1 MLLFTHPVLGLQS
14 VITRLQTAT
23 SDRELIA
30 LLINWEQ
37 QQTHDQDL
45 MESVEGFNP
54 EDPQDVFDHLM
65 AKVHRVVHVNNTPQ
79 NTLIMNIS
87 WSISSNA
94 ICQWYT
100 AYCMLSCNLH
110 PLLCTGQLHL
120 RSCKAHKHNDPP
132 PSRPQSNAWH

>member
-1 MLLFTHPVLGLQS
+1 MLPYTHPVLGLQS

-79 NTLIMNIS
+79 YILVLKIS
-87 WSISSNA
+87 WPTSSSA
-94 ICQWYT
+94 ICQ
-100 AYCMLSCNLH
+100 CMQPTVC
-110 PLLCTGQLHL
+110 
-120 RSCKAHKHNDPP
+120 
-132 PSRPQSNAWH
+132 